1 MQGLRQETV
10 LRRPDN
16 IKLHITFYAVN
27 TVKQNYYANFAIYA
41 YSMTGQDINNYRLTS
56 LEEPTDEML
65 STIMKEVCDDA
76 TRKNEEASARFFGN
90 LKIMVERKQYEWK
103 DRIAEAV
110 NE

>member
-1 MQGLRQETV
+1 
-10 LRRPDN
+10 
-16 IKLHITFYAVN
+16 
-27 TVKQNYYANFAIYA
+27 
-41 YSMTGQDINNYRLTS
+41 MTGQDINNYRLTS

-103 DRIAEAV
+103 DRIDEAV
-110 NE
+110 NERYP